1 MSEPTTGPEH
11 IRAAR
16 EYLKASTSTVVDATR
31 LALVTAAAAH
41 AGIARV
47 LLDAEVALEMGGL
60 PALSGSAA
68 EWRSVIWPEKVGADG
83 GPVKPTT
90 PRR

>member
-16 EYLKASTSTVVDATR
+16 GYLKASTSTVVDTTR

-60 PALSGSAA
+60 PDSAA
-68 EWRSVIWPEKVGADG
+68 EWRSVIRPEEVGTDD
-83 GPVKPTT
+83 GPVKLTT